1 MFNHNSETKG
11 HGSIRKNKV
20 YGTIGVIALGAIAM
34 FSNNK
39 TASADEVSSS
49 EPTTTTPVAS
59 AADTSLAVQSQAA
72 SAEAAAPA
80 TATASTA
87 PTANATAPV
96 EAASPVAPAAES
108 TPTALASSASDTT
121 PVTYTA
127 PAAAPAAPVA
137 PAESTDSKVTVEN
150 QKLKDAVSE
159 AKGYNIDV
167 KQNPTENIGTANN
180 QVESDAKKDLA
191 NTLEE
196 TQATRIKTGVDAYKL
211 DLKKAQENVGTAG
224 YLSEVVSQGL
234 KFESEPNGK
243 LSISGATEFGQK
255 DMPKAQSYEE
265 YVAGGGTFGSNPV
278 APFTTTLSG
287 GGSNFVIP
295 KIENGQTITATYS
308 NLQNSTYNGKKIS
321 KVTYEVTN
329 ISGGTGIVGFAENDP
344 TKGIYTFY
352 NINQPSRYRVNIRF
366 YDADGNP
373 IQFTKTN
380 PAILAMTSLTKTEP
394 TTGTLAGKKHEE
406 SITDYSFRPV
416 KITGSLVE
424 QQADGRL
431 AASSPT
437 HDITDNYDDP
447 NFYKMGIAG
456 VAESG
461 DTISFVMQRKSEW
474 DRGYWLAL
482 TSKLPSRFTLVKPDL
497 EYNLV
502 EYNLAGNVLL
512 DNYIQG
518 TTTKLTNTQTVK
530 PTGTPV
536 GEDYTTTHQDRITTA
551 DGKVYKYVSSTNN
564 TTGKV
569 KLGTTNVANYYT
581 EVKGNVVVDYQDKQ
595 GNTIAPRIVDT
606 PDTSVGTAYDTTD
619 HKPSTITTADGA
631 SYRIDPTATQG
642 QESGRVVEG
651 TTRVIYV
658 YDKLEKP
665 VEKYGNV
672 VVDYQ
677 DKQGNTIA
685 PRIVDTPTSRVGTY
699 YDTTD
704 HKPTTITAD
713 DGTTYR
719 IDTNATQGHES
730 GQVVEGTTRVVYVYD
745 KVEKP
750 VEKKYG
756 DVTVEYKNKDGMTIA
771 PKVTDTP
778 RSEVGTDY
786 DTKDQRKDTITTV
799 DGKKYKLDLTATQ
812 GAETG
817 KVVEGNTNIVYYY
830 DLVPDAPEKKYGD
843 VTVEYKNKD
852 GVTIA
857 PKVIDTPRSEV
868 GTDYDTKDQR
878 KDTITTVDGKKYKL
892 DLTATQGAET
902 GKVVEGNTNI
912 VYYYDLVPDAP
923 EKKYGDVTVE
933 YKNKDGMTIAPKVID
948 TPRSEVG
955 TDYDTTDQRKDTIT
969 TVVDGKKYKLD
980 LTATQGAETGKVVE
994 GNTNI
999 VYYYDLVPDAPQK
1012 KYGDV
1017 TVEYKNKD
1025 GVTIA
1030 PKVTDTP
1037 RSEVGT
1043 DYDTTDQRKDTITTV
1058 DGKKYKLDLTAT
1070 QGAETGK
1077 VVEGNTNVVYYYDL
1091 VKTPE
1096 EYGNVVVDYQDKKGN
1111 TIAPRIVDTPTAKV
1125 GTAYD
1130 TTDHKPVTIVS
1141 SNGKTYRIDPTAT
1154 QGQESG
1160 EVVKGTTRVVYVYDE
1175 VLGDVT
1181 VHYKD
1186 ENGKVIKE
1194 PEKDTTGAPINT
1206 LYDTRDHAHKTITT
1220 QDGRVYEIIPEKTIG
1235 LEQGR
1240 IVEGNTDVTYIYKEV
1255 FGDVVVHYVDE
1266 SGNKIK
1272 DDVTDTAQARVG
1284 ESYDTTDNKP
1294 NAIKHGDKVYNIV
1307 PEKTKGQEQGKVVKG
1322 VTEVTYV
1329 YKAVQAEPKKTG
1341 TNAKGED
1348 VNGKTM
1354 LAGSTEVYTINID
1367 NDQYKGTTGLVDQDK
1382 QVGLTVIEKYSSKFV
1397 TPNLDAV
1404 RMTTEDGKV
1413 VSGFTTKIYKS
1424 VAEAPQKIQD
1434 YIKAKGLT
1442 IDGEFAATTSDDPVA
1457 YTNNYAL
1464 KGINLKLIFPTT
1476 VKRDIKEASKYDNK
1490 AYQIDFAGIAETN
1503 IVTNNIPKI
1512 NPKKDVVATVE
1523 DGLKDQNSLNGKT
1536 VKVGAVYNFELN
1548 TSYLPAKR
1556 GQSIDKIEVK
1566 DTYSPLVEYNGVHK
1580 WIANTDIL
1588 LKDSTKIAKGTDLT
1602 QYVNQNID
1610 HKARTVVYSFS
1621 NDFLS
1626 KISDDSEFQAI
1637 GYMQV
1642 KQLDNG
1648 TVKNT
1653 FTEIINNVERDSNTV
1668 TLVSPKEYGD
1678 VVVHYVDESGKKIK
1692 EDVTDTSRA
1701 TVGTS
1706 YDTTD
1711 HKSISIKYGNKVY
1724 NLVPEKTKGQE
1735 KGKVVK
1741 GVTEVTYVYKAVQA
1755 EPKKTGTNAKGEDV
1769 NGKTMLAGSTEVYTI
1784 NIDNDQYKGTTGL
1797 VDQDKQAGLMVVEKY
1812 DSKFVTPNLDAVR
1825 MTTEDGKVVSGFT
1838 TKIYKSVAEAPQKV
1852 QDYIKAK
1859 GLTIDGEFAVTTSDD
1874 PVAYTN
1880 NYALKGIN
1888 LKLIFPTTVK
1898 KDIKEASKYENKA
1911 YQIDF
1916 AGIAETNI
1924 VTNNIPKINPKK
1936 DVVATVEDGLKD
1948 QNSLNGKTVNVGDVY
1963 NFELNTSYLP
1973 AKRGQS
1979 IDKIEVKDTY
1989 SPLVEYNGVHKWIAN
2004 TDILLKDGTKIAK
2017 GTDLTQYVNQNID
2030 HKARTVVYSFSNDF
2044 LSKISDDSEFQ
2055 AIGYMQVKQLDYG
2068 TVKNTFT
2075 EIINNVERDSNT
2087 VTVVTPEKPQTP
2099 PEKPQTPPEKPQTPP
2114 EKPQTPPAT
2123 PTTPVVPTTPQTELP
2138 ETGETDHTGAAV
2150 LGLAMVASAMS
2161 ILGFKKRKEEE

>member
-1 MFNHNSETKG
+1 MFHNSKTKG

-20 YGTIGVIALGAIAM
+20 YGTIGILTLGTIAILSAHQGVA
-34 FSNNK
+34 
-39 TASADEVSSS
+39 ADEVKATK
-49 EPTTTTPVAS
+49 PTTPAPVAEAS
-59 AADTSLAVQSQAA
+59 DTSLAAQSKAAATEAA
-72 SAEAAAPA
+72 SSSTAAITTAKAETTAPA
-80 TATASTA
+80 GATSTADTTTASATTTTESA
-87 PTANATAPV
+87 ATQPATAPV
-96 EAASPVAPAAES
+96 ASTTPAATTATPETTPAPATTAKAEATTPAPAGAVSTSDPVA
-108 TPTALASSASDTT
+108 T
-121 PVTYTA
+121 PVDRT
-127 PAAAPAAPVA
+127 
-137 PAESTDSKVTVEN
+137 EGSKVTVEN
-150 QKLKDAVSE
+150 QKLKDAISE
-159 AKGYNIDV
+159 ANGYNIDV
-167 KQNPTENIGTANN
+167 KQNQNDNIGTANN

-196 TQATRIKTGVDAYKL
+196 TQATRIKTGVDAYKR
-211 DLKKAQENVGTAG
+211 DLKKAQANTGTPG

-234 KFESEPNGK
+234 KFEREPNAK
-243 LSISGATEFGQK
+243 LSITGTTEFGQK
-255 DMPKAQSYEE
+255 DMNNMSYEE
-265 YVAGGGTFGSNPV
+265 YVKSGGTFANNPIP
-278 APFTTTLSG
+278 AFTTKLSA
-287 GGSNFVIP
+287 GGSRFVIP
-295 KIENGQTITATYS
+295 KIKSGQTITATYTG
-308 NLQNSTYNGKKIS
+308 LQNSKYNGVSIS

-329 ISGGTGIVGFAENDP
+329 LNPKTGIVGFAEKDP
-344 TKGIYTFY
+344 TRGIYTFY
-352 NINQPSRYRVNIRF
+352 DINVPSRYKVVARF
-366 YDADGNP
+366 YDADGNV
-373 IQFTKTN
+373 INFKKDN
-380 PAILAMTSLTKTEP
+380 PAILALTSLTKTEP
-394 TTGTLAGKKHEE
+394 KTGKLAGLKHEE
-406 SITDYSFRPV
+406 SITDYNFRPV

-424 QQADGRL
+424 KQTDGRL
-431 AASSPT
+431 AAN
-437 HDITDNYDDP
+437 IVTDGIKDDYDDP

-461 DTISFVMQRKSEW
+461 DSISFVMQRTTQW
-474 DRGYWLAL
+474 DRGYWLAI

-551 DGKVYKYVSSTNN
+551 DGKIYKYVSSTNN

-595 GNTIAPRIVDT
+595 GNTLSPRIVDT

-642 QESGRVVEG
+642 KESGRVVEG
-651 TTRVIYV
+651 TTRVVYV

-756 DVTVEYKNKDGMTIA
+756 DVTVEYKNKDGVTIA

-830 DLVPDAPEKKYGD
+830 DLVPDAPQKKYGD

-857 PKVIDTPRSEV
+857 PKVT
-868 GTDYDTKDQR
+868 
-878 KDTITTVDGKKYKL
+878 
-892 DLTATQGAET
+892 
-902 GKVVEGNTNI
+902 
-912 VYYYDLVPDAP
+912 
-923 EKKYGDVTVE
+923 
-933 YKNKDGMTIAPKVID
+933 D

-1043 DYDTTDQRKDTITTV
+1043 DYDTTDQRKETITTV
-1058 DGKKYKLDLTAT
+1058 DGKKYRLDPKAT

-1077 VVEGNTNVVYYYDL
+1077 VVEGNTNITYYYDL
-1091 VKTPE
+1091 VPDIPTPD

-1111 TIAPRIVDTPTAKV
+1111 TIAPRVVDTPDSKV
-1125 GTAYD
+1125 GTNYD
-1130 TTDHKPVTIVS
+1130 TTDHKPTRITTAD
-1141 SNGKTYRIDPTAT
+1141 GKVYRIDLNAT

-1160 EVVKGTTRVVYVYDE
+1160 KIVKGTTRVVYVYDE
-1175 VLGDVT
+1175 VVGDVT

-1186 ENGKVIKE
+1186 EDGKVIKD

-1206 LYDTRDHAHKTITT
+1206 VYDTRDHAHKTITT
-1220 QDGRVYEIIPEKTIG
+1220 KDGRTYEIVPEKTQG

-1240 IVEGNTDVTYIYKEV
+1240 VVEGNTDVTYIYKQV
-1255 FGDVVVHYVDE
+1255 FGDVVVHYEDE
-1266 SGNKIK
+1266 SGKKIK
-1272 DDVTDTAQARVG
+1272 EDVTDTSHARVG
-1284 ESYDTTDNKP
+1284 ENYDTTDHKTT
-1294 NAIKHGDKVYNIV
+1294 AIKSGDKVYNLV
-1307 PEKTKGQEQGKVVKG
+1307 PEKTKGNEKGKVTKG

-1329 YKAVQAEPKKTG
+1329 YKEVKAEPKKKG

-1354 LAGSTEVYTINID
+1354 LAGSTEVYTIDID
-1367 NDQYKGTTGLVDQDK
+1367 NDQYKGMTGLTDK
-1382 QVGLTVIEKYSSKFV
+1382 
-1397 TPNLDAV
+1397 
-1404 RMTTEDGKV
+1404 
-1413 VSGFTTKIYKS
+1413 
-1424 VAEAPQKIQD
+1424 
-1434 YIKAKGLT
+1434 
-1442 IDGEFAATTSDDPVA
+1442 
-1457 YTNNYAL
+1457 
-1464 KGINLKLIFPTT
+1464 
-1476 VKRDIKEASKYDNK
+1476 
-1490 AYQIDFAGIAETN
+1490 
-1503 IVTNNIPKI
+1503 
-1512 NPKKDVVATVE
+1512 
-1523 DGLKDQNSLNGKT
+1523 
-1536 VKVGAVYNFELN
+1536 
-1548 TSYLPAKR
+1548 
-1556 GQSIDKIEVK
+1556 
-1566 DTYSPLVEYNGVHK
+1566 
-1580 WIANTDIL
+1580 
-1588 LKDSTKIAKGTDLT
+1588 
-1602 QYVNQNID
+1602 
-1610 HKARTVVYSFS
+1610 
-1621 NDFLS
+1621 
-1626 KISDDSEFQAI
+1626 
-1637 GYMQV
+1637 
-1642 KQLDNG
+1642 
-1648 TVKNT
+1648 
-1653 FTEIINNVERDSNTV
+1653 
-1668 TLVSPKEYGD
+1668 
-1678 VVVHYVDESGKKIK
+1678 
-1692 EDVTDTSRA
+1692 
-1701 TVGTS
+1701 
-1706 YDTTD
+1706 
-1711 HKSISIKYGNKVY
+1711 
-1724 NLVPEKTKGQE
+1724 
-1735 KGKVVK
+1735 
-1741 GVTEVTYVYKAVQA
+1741 
-1755 EPKKTGTNAKGEDV
+1755 
-1769 NGKTMLAGSTEVYTI
+1769 
-1784 NIDNDQYKGTTGL
+1784 
-1797 VDQDKQAGLMVVEKY
+1797 DKQAGLMVVEKY
-1812 DSKFVTPNLDAVR
+1812 SGKYVTPNLAGVR
-1825 MTTEDGKVVSGFT
+1825 VTTEDGKVQSGFT

-1859 GLTIDGEFAVTTSDD
+1859 GLKIDGEFAVTTADD

-1880 NYALKGIN
+1880 NYVLKGIN
-1888 LKLIFPTTVK
+1888 LKLVFPTTVK
-1898 KDIKEASKYENKA
+1898 KEIKEASKYDNRA

-1916 AGIAETNI
+1916 TGIHETNL

-1936 DVVATVEDGLKD
+1936 DVVATVEDGQKD
-1948 QNSLNGKTVNVGDVY
+1948 QNSLSGKTVKVGQVY
-1963 NFELNTSYLP
+1963 NFELETSYLP
-1973 AKRGQS
+1973 ANRGQA
-1979 IDKIEVKDTY
+1979 IEKMEVKDTY
-1989 SPLVEYNGVHKWIAN
+1989 SPLVEYNGVHKWYAK
-2004 TDILLKDGTKIAK
+2004 TDILLKNGQKIAK
-2017 GTDLTQYVNQNID
+2017 GTDLTKFVNQTVD
-2030 HKARTVVYSFSNDF
+2030 HKTRTVVYSFSSAF
-2044 LSKISDDSEFQ
+2044 LNSISDNSEFQ
-2055 AIGYMQVKQLDYG
+2055 ATGYMQVKQLDYG

-2075 EIINNVERDSNT
+2075 EIINGVERNSNT
-2087 VTVVTPEKPQTP
+2087 VTVVTPDKPKTPDKPQTP
-2099 PEKPQTPPEKPQTPP
+2099 PETPKTPEKPQTPP
-2114 EKPQTPPAT
+2114 T
-2123 PTTPVVPTTPQTELP
+2123 PTPTPVVPTTPKQPVTPQVTLP
-2138 ETGETDHTGAAV
+2138 STGEVTNDGAALV
-2150 LGLAMVASAMS
+2150 GLAFAATALSM
-2161 ILGFKKRKEEE
+2161 LGFKKRKEEE

>member
-1 MFNHNSETKG
+1 
-11 HGSIRKNKV
+11 
-20 YGTIGVIALGAIAM
+20 
-34 FSNNK
+34 
-39 TASADEVSSS
+39 
-49 EPTTTTPVAS
+49 
-59 AADTSLAVQSQAA
+59 
-72 SAEAAAPA
+72 
-80 TATASTA
+80 
-87 PTANATAPV
+87 
-96 EAASPVAPAAES
+96 
-108 TPTALASSASDTT
+108 
-121 PVTYTA
+121 
-127 PAAAPAAPVA
+127 
-137 PAESTDSKVTVEN
+137 
-150 QKLKDAVSE
+150 
-159 AKGYNIDV
+159 
-167 KQNPTENIGTANN
+167 
-180 QVESDAKKDLA
+180 
-191 NTLEE
+191 
-196 TQATRIKTGVDAYKL
+196 
-211 DLKKAQENVGTAG
+211 
-224 YLSEVVSQGL
+224 
-234 KFESEPNGK
+234 
-243 LSISGATEFGQK
+243 
-255 DMPKAQSYEE
+255 
-265 YVAGGGTFGSNPV
+265 
-278 APFTTTLSG
+278 
-287 GGSNFVIP
+287 
-295 KIENGQTITATYS
+295 
-308 NLQNSTYNGKKIS
+308 
-321 KVTYEVTN
+321 
-329 ISGGTGIVGFAENDP
+329 
-344 TKGIYTFY
+344 
-352 NINQPSRYRVNIRF
+352 
-366 YDADGNP
+366 
-373 IQFTKTN
+373 
-380 PAILAMTSLTKTEP
+380 MTSLTKTEP
-394 TTGTLAGKKHEE
+394 TTGRLAGLKHEE
-406 SITDYSFRPV
+406 SITDYNFRPV

-424 QQADGRL
+424 KQADGRL
-431 AASSPT
+431 AATTPT
-437 HDITDNYDDP
+437 SNIKDDYDDP

-461 DTISFVMQRKSEW
+461 DTISFVMQRKSQW

-502 EYNLAGNVLL
+502 EYNLAGNVVL

-518 TTTKLTNTQTVK
+518 TTTKLTNTQTIK

-536 GEDYTTTHQDRITTA
+536 GEEYTTTHQDRITTA

-595 GNTIAPRIVDT
+595 GNTISPRVVDT
-606 PDTSVGTAYDTTD
+606 PDVRVGTAYDTTD
-619 HKPSTITTADGA
+619 HKTTTITTADG
-631 SYRIDPTATQG
+631 
-642 QESGRVVEG
+642 
-651 TTRVIYV
+651 
-658 YDKLEKP
+658 
-665 VEKYGNV
+665 
-672 VVDYQ
+672 
-677 DKQGNTIA
+677 TI
-685 PRIVDTPTSRVGTY
+685 
-699 YDTTD
+699 
-704 HKPTTITAD
+704 
-713 DGTTYR
+713 YR
-719 IDTNATQGHES
+719 IDTSATQGNES
-730 GQVVEGTTRVVYVYD
+730 GQVVKGTTRVVYVYD

-750 VEKKYG
+750 VE
-756 DVTVEYKNKDGMTIA
+756 
-771 PKVTDTP
+771 
-778 RSEVGTDY
+778 
-786 DTKDQRKDTITTV
+786 
-799 DGKKYKLDLTATQ
+799 
-812 GAETG
+812 
-817 KVVEGNTNIVYYY
+817 
-830 DLVPDAPEKKYGD
+830 
-843 VTVEYKNKD
+843 
-852 GVTIA
+852 
-857 PKVIDTPRSEV
+857 
-868 GTDYDTKDQR
+868 
-878 KDTITTVDGKKYKL
+878 
-892 DLTATQGAET
+892 
-902 GKVVEGNTNI
+902 
-912 VYYYDLVPDAP
+912 
-923 EKKYGDVTVE
+923 
-933 YKNKDGMTIAPKVID
+933 
-948 TPRSEVG
+948 
-955 TDYDTTDQRKDTIT
+955 
-969 TVVDGKKYKLD
+969 
-980 LTATQGAETGKVVE
+980 
-994 GNTNI
+994 
-999 VYYYDLVPDAPQK
+999 K

-1111 TIAPRIVDTPTAKV
+1111 TIAPRVVDTPTAKV

-1240 IVEGNTDVTYIYKEV
+1240 IVEGNTDVTYVYKEV
-1255 FGDVVVHYVDE
+1255 F
-1266 SGNKIK
+1266 
-1272 DDVTDTAQARVG
+1272 
-1284 ESYDTTDNKP
+1284 
-1294 NAIKHGDKVYNIV
+1294 
-1307 PEKTKGQEQGKVVKG
+1307 
-1322 VTEVTYV
+1322 
-1329 YKAVQAEPKKTG
+1329 
-1341 TNAKGED
+1341 
-1348 VNGKTM
+1348 
-1354 LAGSTEVYTINID
+1354 
-1367 NDQYKGTTGLVDQDK
+1367 
-1382 QVGLTVIEKYSSKFV
+1382 
-1397 TPNLDAV
+1397 
-1404 RMTTEDGKV
+1404 
-1413 VSGFTTKIYKS
+1413 
-1424 VAEAPQKIQD
+1424 
-1434 YIKAKGLT
+1434 
-1442 IDGEFAATTSDDPVA
+1442 
-1457 YTNNYAL
+1457 
-1464 KGINLKLIFPTT
+1464 
-1476 VKRDIKEASKYDNK
+1476 
-1490 AYQIDFAGIAETN
+1490 
-1503 IVTNNIPKI
+1503 
-1512 NPKKDVVATVE
+1512 
-1523 DGLKDQNSLNGKT
+1523 
-1536 VKVGAVYNFELN
+1536 
-1548 TSYLPAKR
+1548 
-1556 GQSIDKIEVK
+1556 
-1566 DTYSPLVEYNGVHK
+1566 
-1580 WIANTDIL
+1580 
-1588 LKDSTKIAKGTDLT
+1588 
-1602 QYVNQNID
+1602 
-1610 HKARTVVYSFS
+1610 
-1621 NDFLS
+1621 
-1626 KISDDSEFQAI
+1626 
-1637 GYMQV
+1637 
-1642 KQLDNG
+1642 
-1648 TVKNT
+1648 
-1653 FTEIINNVERDSNTV
+1653 
-1668 TLVSPKEYGD
+1668 GD

-1692 EDVTDTSRA
+1692 EDVTDTARGK
-1701 TVGTS
+1701 VGED

-1711 HKSISIKYGNKVY
+1711 HKSISIKHGNTVY
-1724 NLVPEKTKGQE
+1724 NIVPEKTKGQE
-1735 KGKVVK
+1735 RGKVVK

-1948 QNSLNGKTVNVGDVY
+1948 QNSLDGKTVKVGAVY

-2004 TDILLKDGTKIAK
+2004 TDILLKDNTKIAK
-2017 GTDLTQYVNQNID
+2017 GTDLTQYVNQDID
-2030 HKARTVVYSFSNDF
+2030 HQARTVVYSFSNDF

-2068 TVKNTFT
+2068 TVENTFT
-2075 EIINNVERDSNT
+2075 EIVNDVERDSNT

-2138 ETGETDHTGAAV
+2138 TTGETDHTGAAV

>member
-137 PAESTDSKVTVEN
+137 PAESTESKVTVEN

-159 AKGYNIDV
+159 AKGYNIDI

-437 HDITDNYDDP
+437 HDIKDNYDDP

-771 PKVTDTP
+771 PKV
-778 RSEVGTDY
+778 
-786 DTKDQRKDTITTV
+786 
-799 DGKKYKLDLTATQ
+799 
-812 GAETG
+812 
-817 KVVEGNTNIVYYY
+817 
-830 DLVPDAPEKKYGD
+830 
-843 VTVEYKNKD
+843 
-852 GVTIA
+852 
-857 PKVIDTPRSEV
+857 IDTPRSEV
-868 GTDYDTKDQR
+868 GTDYDTK
-878 KDTITTVDGKKYKL
+878 
-892 DLTATQGAET
+892 
-902 GKVVEGNTNI
+902 
-912 VYYYDLVPDAP
+912 
-923 EKKYGDVTVE
+923 
-933 YKNKDGMTIAPKVID
+933 
-948 TPRSEVG
+948 
-955 TDYDTTDQRKDTIT
+955 
-969 TVVDGKKYKLD
+969 
-980 LTATQGAETGKVVE
+980 
-994 GNTNI
+994 
-999 VYYYDLVPDAPQK
+999 
-1012 KYGDV
+1012 
-1017 TVEYKNKD
+1017 
-1025 GVTIA
+1025 
-1030 PKVTDTP
+1030 
-1037 RSEVGT
+1037 
-1043 DYDTTDQRKDTITTV
+1043 DQRKDTITTV

-1111 TIAPRIVDTPTAKV
+1111 TIAPRIVDTPTTKV

-1294 NAIKHGDKVYNIV
+1294 NAIKHGDKVYNI
-1307 PEKTKGQEQGKVVKG
+1307 
-1322 VTEVTYV
+1322 
-1329 YKAVQAEPKKTG
+1329 
-1341 TNAKGED
+1341 
-1348 VNGKTM
+1348 
-1354 LAGSTEVYTINID
+1354 
-1367 NDQYKGTTGLVDQDK
+1367 
-1382 QVGLTVIEKYSSKFV
+1382 
-1397 TPNLDAV
+1397 
-1404 RMTTEDGKV
+1404 
-1413 VSGFTTKIYKS
+1413 
-1424 VAEAPQKIQD
+1424 
-1434 YIKAKGLT
+1434 
-1442 IDGEFAATTSDDPVA
+1442 
-1457 YTNNYAL
+1457 
-1464 KGINLKLIFPTT
+1464 
-1476 VKRDIKEASKYDNK
+1476 
-1490 AYQIDFAGIAETN
+1490 
-1503 IVTNNIPKI
+1503 
-1512 NPKKDVVATVE
+1512 
-1523 DGLKDQNSLNGKT
+1523 
-1536 VKVGAVYNFELN
+1536 
-1548 TSYLPAKR
+1548 
-1556 GQSIDKIEVK
+1556 
-1566 DTYSPLVEYNGVHK
+1566 
-1580 WIANTDIL
+1580 
-1588 LKDSTKIAKGTDLT
+1588 
-1602 QYVNQNID
+1602 
-1610 HKARTVVYSFS
+1610 
-1621 NDFLS
+1621 
-1626 KISDDSEFQAI
+1626 
-1637 GYMQV
+1637 
-1642 KQLDNG
+1642 
-1648 TVKNT
+1648 
-1653 FTEIINNVERDSNTV
+1653 
-1668 TLVSPKEYGD
+1668 
-1678 VVVHYVDESGKKIK
+1678 
-1692 EDVTDTSRA
+1692 
-1701 TVGTS
+1701 
-1706 YDTTD
+1706 
-1711 HKSISIKYGNKVY
+1711 
-1724 NLVPEKTKGQE
+1724 VPEKTKGQE

-1948 QNSLNGKTVNVGDVY
+1948 QNSLDGKTVKVGAVY

-2068 TVKNTFT
+2068 TVENTFT
-2075 EIINNVERDSNT
+2075 EIVNDVERDSNT
-2087 VTVVTPEKPQTP
+2087 VTVVT

-2138 ETGETDHTGAAV
+2138 ATGETDHTGAAV